1 MTEHAMDEHL
11 SLGEIGLLI
20 VTTAARNLALTGR
33 RTAELRRTS
42 GQRARQAHDATTPGS
57 H

>member
-1 MTEHAMDEHL
+1 MSEHAMDEHL

-20 VTTAARNLALTGR
+20 VTTATRNVALTGR
-33 RTAELRRTS
+33 RTAELRCTP
-42 GQRARQAHDATTPGS
+42 GWRARQAQDATTPGS

>member
-1 MTEHAMDEHL
+1 MSEHAMDEHL

-20 VTTAARNLALTGR
+20 VTTATRNVALTGR
-33 RTAELRRTS
+33 RTAELRRTP
-42 GQRARQAHDATTPGS
+42 GWRARQAQDATTPGS

>member
-1 MTEHAMDEHL
+1 MSEHAMDEHL

-20 VTTAARNLALTGR
+20 ATTATRNLALTGR
-33 RTAELRRTS
+33 RTAELRRRKA
-42 GQRARQAHDATTPGS
+42 QRARQAQDTTTPGS

>member
-1 MTEHAMDEHL
+1 MDEHAMDEHL

-20 VTTAARNLALTGR
+20 ATTATRNLVLNGR
-33 RTAELRRTS
+33 RTAELRR
-42 GQRARQAHDATTPGS
+42 RQAQRTHQAKDANTPGS